1 MAMWTTTL
9 QLVSLHWTWI
19 AVAHRKTWL
28 KAIAYTGVGTGEAG
42 GLGPLTLL
50 FEGPNTIIP
59 ISILYRTVGHTLQD
73 CFHTECSIS
82 SKGEVWKAQH
92 WPHHFPSLDFTSSC
106 AECKADTRDTS
117 IVSVGNEQSLCPLMW
132 DTREKWGHLKNAS
145 RLHYAHHLQIASDAT
160 DRLFR
165 LPRYVYIGYHI
176 APIPHEL
183 CVMRWYVFIYWSSL
197 IFLWE
202 GLSISRIIISRR
214 HTPSSIKWKQ
224 ITSLKL

>member
-1 MAMWTTTL
+1 MNCCGAQKDMTKSD
-9 QLVSLHWTWI
+9 SLH
-19 AVAHRKTWL
+19 RRRNR
-28 KAIAYTGVGTGEAG
+28 G
-42 GLGPLTLL
+42 GRRPGPLTFCLR
-50 FEGPNTIIP
+50 GPILP
-59 ISILYRTVGHTLQD
+59 ISILYWSVGHTLQD

-165 LPRYVYIGYHI
+165 LPRYVYIPYS
-176 APIPHEL
+176 PHTTWALSRALVRTHLLEHPYFP
-183 CVMRWYVFIYWSSL
+183 VRSFIY
-197 IFLWE
+197 
-202 GLSISRIIISRR
+202 
-214 HTPSSIKWKQ
+214 
-224 ITSLKL
+224 